1 MAFFKALYFLSIIQ
15 SPVMGLDCP
24 SIHEMPVK
32 QECLQEYGSV
42 SPFDSFKG
50 LFRYTACIYNLI
62 FNDI

>member
-32 QECLQEYGSV
+32 QECLLEYGSV
-42 SPFDSFKG
+42 FPFDSFKG
-50 LFRYTACIYNLI
+50 LFKYRAI
-62 FNDI
+62 